1 MKTWKIPVTWE
12 MWGYVEV
19 EAPTLDN
26 AIEIAWDDNGEIPLP
41 EGDYI
46 NGSWRVEDE
55 DYDFIRNAI
64 NDRQEDEEECEV

>member
-12 MWGYVEV
+12 VYGYVKV
-19 EAPTLDN
+19 EAPTLDE

-46 NGSWRVEDE
+46 EGSWRVEE
-55 DYDFIRNAI
+55 DYGLIRNII
-64 NDRQEDEEECEV
+64 NDGQEDEKECEV

>member
-12 MWGYVEV
+12 MYGYVEV

-26 AIEIAWDDNGEIPLP
+26 AIEIAWDDNDEIPLP

-64 NDRQEDEEECEV
+64 NDGQEDEEECEV